1 MAILACAAIAF
12 ISCEKHDGPVD
23 PDPKPGEDTTKT
35 EVKVTVTPHEVVLTA
50 EESTVRLSAT
60 LEPAD
65 ASVTV
70 EWSSSD
76 TLVATVTSRGIVE
89 AIGYGECYVY
99 ASVGTAKDSC
109 LVQVKSYLE
118 TLIFNS
124 AIVWDEDTT
133 YALDTVTGKYK
144 VDTLKASDGTT
155 YYAYKSMALLRIFS
169 DGFYVNNEGYIDGT
183 TVGTVIDVNAPMYYA
198 PGWMNNSTYGT
209 VFCLGE
215 WDVTDDIMYM
225 RQGKPGYITDEKA
238 YVKDIK
244 DFIDSYNAGAA
255 DGAYLKAAS
264 ELFDGSTMTIYE
276 YDAEQGGYSSSHI
289 PDAVCDEAHVS
300 LNGDFSASQYM
311 CGLDYSVVQFTAL
324 DYNWGIEL
332 DQAEDGSFVLAN
344 EEIHWAD
351 PIVSTYGEIPSE
363 EAEAPKALKPIR
375 VPIIKQ
381 NPALADRI
389 EKQIK
394 EKGIQVIKVKR

>member
-1 MAILACAAIAF
+1 M
-12 ISCEKHDGPVD
+12 
-23 PDPKPGEDTTKT
+23 
-35 EVKVTVTPHEVVLTA
+35 
-50 EESTVRLSAT
+50 
-60 LEPAD
+60 
-65 ASVTV
+65 
-70 EWSSSD
+70 
-76 TLVATVTSRGIVE
+76 
-89 AIGYGECYVY
+89 
-99 ASVGTAKDSC
+99 
-109 LVQVKSYLE
+109 
-118 TLIFNS
+118 
-124 AIVWDEDTT
+124 
-133 YALDTVTGKYK
+133 
-144 VDTLKASDGTT
+144 
-155 YYAYKSMALLRIFS
+155 
-169 DGFYVNNEGYIDGT
+169 
-183 TVGTVIDVNAPMYYA
+183 
-198 PGWMNNSTYGT
+198 
-209 VFCLGE
+209 
-215 WDVTDDIMYM
+215 
-225 RQGKPGYITDEKA
+225 
-238 YVKDIK
+238 
-244 DFIDSYNAGAA
+244 
-255 DGAYLKAAS
+255 
-264 ELFDGSTMTIYE
+264 FDGSTMTIYE
-276 YDAEQGGYSSSHI
+276 YDAEQGGYLSSHI